1 MKIGRLRIGKTPT
14 NEENNYTLAAW
25 QHKCG
30 YWRWAIW
37 WRPATLGMKLGF
49 GPSAA
54 VGTRYWLGRGS
65 GHFAAWATVPML
77 GALSFSTQPKL
88 RSNSQVQP

>member
-1 MKIGRLRIGKTPT
+1 VKIGRLQIGKKAT
-14 NEENNYTLAAW
+14 NEENNYTLASW

-37 WRPATLGMKLGF
+37 WRPAAPGTKLRF
-49 GPSAA
+49 GPNADC
-54 VGTRYWLGRGS
+54 GKRYWLGRGS

-77 GALSFSTQPKL
+77 GAFSFSTQRKL
-88 RSNSQVQP
+88 RPNTQ